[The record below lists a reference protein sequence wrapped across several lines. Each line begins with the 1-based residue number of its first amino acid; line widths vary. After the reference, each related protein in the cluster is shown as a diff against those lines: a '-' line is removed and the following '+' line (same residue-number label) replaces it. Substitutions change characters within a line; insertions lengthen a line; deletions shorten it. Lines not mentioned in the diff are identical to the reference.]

1 MFVTTTA
8 VTKSTTTN
16 VRRNGLLTSNEA
28 KNLCTIDSLL
38 MSNGAK
44 TLCTLDSL
52 LMFGMVLEVF
62 GGGLEVFGEC
72 LEVVWEVLHNW

>member
-1 MFVTTTA
+1 MQA
-8 VTKSTTTN
+8 VQIKSLKKK
-16 VRRNGLLTSNEA
+16 VVGASSSGA
-28 KNLCTIDSLL
+28 KNLGANDRLVT
-38 MSNGAK
+38 SNGAK

-72 LEVVWEVLHNW
+72 SEVVWEVLHNW

>member
-1 MFVTTTA
+1 M
-8 VTKSTTTN
+8 
-16 VRRNGLLTSNEA
+16 
-28 KNLCTIDSLL
+28 L
-38 MSNGAK
+38 MSSGVK